1 MTRYRCGDLGRDTL
15 CSQITVGE
23 DSADPPGGERR
34 LSIPPNKQSPADIYE
49 KFGKFEI
56 KSVMESMCSTVPP
69 NQIHKLYWW
78 ICLRTSYNNVEDLTV
93 CVIGDETVSLLSD
106 TWSTE
111 VLASDSET
119 VKDNRQ
125 ARMIME
131 PDNARLEIPLVP
143 VTNENSSDNVSG
155 ELMFILSN

>member
-1 MTRYRCGDLGRDTL
+1 M
-15 CSQITVGE
+15 
-23 DSADPPGGERR
+23 
-34 LSIPPNKQSPADIYE
+34 
-49 KFGKFEI
+49 
-56 KSVMESMCSTVPP
+56 
-69 NQIHKLYWW
+69 
-78 ICLRTSYNNVEDLTV
+78 

-106 TWSTE
+106 TGSTE